1 MTKIGNSKIY
11 PQFPSIQKILMNVTT
26 CAFLLLLTVSFQTYL
41 TVSFQTYFPLISL
54 ELKALTKSHLFAFFS
69 ILTPAD
75 IPDLVI
81 GQQSYSVKNYQP
93 V

>member
-1 MTKIGNSKIY
+1 
-11 PQFPSIQKILMNVTT
+11 MNVTT
-26 CAFLLLLTVSFQTYL
+26 CVFLLLLTVSFQTY
-41 TVSFQTYFPLISL
+41 FPIISL

-69 ILTPAD
+69 ILTLAD